1 MNCPPDENLERDCD
15 SRSTVSSQL
24 SDYSALGER
33 ERERHGSHNDN
44 CNEVKEAK
52 MSVRSRTRTF
62 MLWLLSEIMNADSG
76 RSCKS
81 KQSPVRCRFL
91 ENLFPFSSNRR
102 KNLKYRSLE
111 NNCHLVHF
119 QDQSHPQETF
129 NEHLKAQVWKL
140 RDGSFEER
148 ESPLLSPV
156 SNSFTLQETL
166 FIEQL
171 TAIDERVRFQVRKG
185 CEVM

>member
-81 KQSPVRCRFL
+81 KQSP
-91 ENLFPFSSNRR
+91 ENRNFRSRSFSR
-102 KNLKYRSLE
+102 L
-111 NNCHLVHF
+111 
-119 QDQSHPQETF
+119 
-129 NEHLKAQVWKL
+129 
-140 RDGSFEER
+140 
-148 ESPLLSPV
+148 
-156 SNSFTLQETL
+156 
-166 FIEQL
+166 
-171 TAIDERVRFQVRKG
+171 
-185 CEVM
+185 M